1 MWNTRSTF
9 PLPPAPARNKA
20 LNKRKALAG
29 SSGGGLAFFIPAL
42 FLFRSAPASKTF
54 TNLRPHPARFRPSR
68 TSALSLPARSG
79 ARSPLAAVAAAS
91 PSFSP
96 YPTRSCLGSP
106 LPSRPCTSAPALHSR
121 PGPPLPPRP
130 SAPAPALHSRLGPPL
145 PPRPAAP
152 ALALRSRLGPPLPPR
167 PPTPAP
173 AIHPRFTCTFLPKCS
188 TWNIWGAFLSL
199 ENSER
204 SFAFVGMK
212 FNLQG
217 KNVPRGTFFP
227 CKQALELL
235 PENHYIL

>member
-167 PPTPAP
+167 PPTPASATHSRP
-173 AIHPRFTCTFLPKCS
+173 SYPPPLYLYIPPQMFHVEHLGSLFVPGKLRTFFCVCWHEIQFTGEECS
-188 TWNIWGAFLSL
+188 TWNI
-199 ENSER
+199 
-204 SFAFVGMK
+204 
-212 FNLQG
+212 
-217 KNVPRGTFFP
+217 
-227 CKQALELL
+227 L
-235 PENHYIL
+235 PL

>member
-9 PLPPAPARNKA
+9 PPPPAPARNKA

-79 ARSPLAAVAAAS
+79 ARSPLAAVVAAGSSSSHYPLA
-91 PSFSP
+91 SFSP
-96 YPTRSCLGSP
+96 L
-106 LPSRPCTSAPALHSR
+106 APISITCS
-121 PGPPLPPRP
+121 GQPLPPQP
-130 SAPAPALHSRLGPPL
+130 STPAS
-145 PPRPAAP
+145 
-152 ALALRSRLGPPLPPR
+152 ALRSRLGPPLPPWPSAPALATRSR
-167 PPTPAP
+167 PGHSLPPRPLAPAP
-173 AIHPRFTCTFLPKCS
+173 AIHPRLTCAFLPKCS
-188 TWNIWGAFLSL
+188 TWNIWEAFLSL
-199 ENSER
+199 KNSEL
-204 SFAFVGMK
+204 SFVSVGMK
-212 FNLQG
+212 FDLQG

>member
-1 MWNTRSTF
+1 MRFLSRLYF
-9 PLPPAPARNKA
+9 CSAPRPPPKPLQTSARIPPA
-20 LNKRKALAG
+20 
-29 SSGGGLAFFIPAL
+29 
-42 FLFRSAPASKTF
+42 SAPAAPLLYPFQPGAALAPPWPLSLQQALLSLLTP
-54 TNLRPHPARFRPSR
+54 LAPA
-68 TSALSLPARSG
+68 SALH
-79 ARSPLAAVAAAS
+79 
-91 PSFSP
+91 F
-96 YPTRSCLGSP
+96 
-106 LPSRPCTSAPALHSR
+106 R
-121 PGPPLPPRP
+121 PGPALPPRP
-130 SAPAPALHSRLGPPL
+130 CTPAPALHSRLGPPL
-145 PPRPAAP
+145 PPRPCTLASALRSRLGPPLPPWPSAP